1 MKDRWTKKDK
11 ERKKINLAN
20 FQLIGRFGS
29 NALLAALLFV
39 SLLACVALMAL
50 VGTNLYRKRLLLF
63 KKNEAAD
70 GAVSFHGN
78 VISFSNPVLD
88 PKPVSF

>member
-1 MKDRWTKKDK
+1 M
-11 ERKKINLAN
+11 
-20 FQLIGRFGS
+20 
-29 NALLAALLFV
+29 
-39 SLLACVALMAL
+39 LACVALMAL